1 MTRLLALL
9 LCLLAGPALAQNLT
23 CPTRPPGD
31 QSNACASTAF
41 VQTAV
46 PLAAITSLTGP
57 ITATGPGA
65 AATTIGAGVVTS
77 SNLASGAAAT
87 NVGTLGGTLGGTLPS
102 PSLAGQSSATANQ
115 IPVFPGS
122 SGVVTPTSA
131 TTWFD
136 NAYCNTVGFLIVRF
150 TGAWTCSKFVA
161 ANPVWWGADPTGA
174 SDSTSALNGALSASN
189 VVEFPAGKFKFLSA
203 ITYNLP
209 AGINSVTVKG
219 QGQDVTILT
228 WPNASGGMTFNYA
241 GISSS
246 VHLRDLSFTTGTTAG
261 GTAVTLTLASSVA
274 NPAVFAQSDFYR
286 VTFRGDDGY
295 AVTDYWSTDVAVA
308 NVSNVNWE
316 GVAMYGAS
324 TPNGN
329 GITLVGLPGSSTYGV
344 QYNVAK
350 STFESLN
357 QGITYGSF
365 VQGVTVDQCNFT
377 GSNQGI
383 ISLSSQT
390 GTLAQLAVTN
400 SQFGITANSAGLV
413 TLTPIVETQIA
424 NNLFIALGSNATA
437 INLSQNAHFTI
448 TGNEITSSTVTGTG
462 GILIGTSGGGSRG
475 NITGNDIFGFGTGI
489 SLQSGAININVQS
502 NTLTGNTTSINN
514 ASAST
519 GMFIAGNPG
528 YNPVGPAAI
537 TVTASPFTYT
547 AGASPET
554 VYIWNG
560 VVSSVTFDKNGGALG
575 TVANVQTNSSYD
587 LGPFE
592 QLKVTYSALPNM
604 NKMVH

>member
-1 MTRLLALL
+1 
-9 LCLLAGPALAQNLT
+9 
-23 CPTRPPGD
+23 
-31 QSNACASTAF
+31 
-41 VQTAV
+41 
-46 PLAAITSLTGP
+46 
-57 ITATGPGA
+57 
-65 AATTIGAGVVTS
+65 
-77 SNLASGAAAT
+77 
-87 NVGTLGGTLGGTLPS
+87 
-102 PSLAGQSSATANQ
+102 
-115 IPVFPGS
+115 
-122 SGVVTPTSA
+122 
-131 TTWFD
+131 
-136 NAYCNTVGFLIVRF
+136 
-150 TGAWTCSKFVA
+150 
-161 ANPVWWGADPTGA
+161 
-174 SDSTSALNGALSASN
+174 
-189 VVEFPAGKFKFLSA
+189 
-203 ITYNLP
+203 
-209 AGINSVTVKG
+209 
-219 QGQDVTILT
+219 
-228 WPNASGGMTFNYA
+228 
-241 GISSS
+241 
-246 VHLRDLSFTTGTTAG
+246 
-261 GTAVTLTLASSVA
+261 
-274 NPAVFAQSDFYR
+274 
-286 VTFRGDDGY
+286 
-295 AVTDYWSTDVAVA
+295 
-308 NVSNVNWE
+308 
-316 GVAMYGAS
+316 
-324 TPNGN
+324 
-329 GITLVGLPGSSTYGV
+329 VGLPGSSTYGV